1 MSPTEPLS
9 FEAFRGVVADL
20 LQVDAAR
27 VTPEAY
33 FVTDLGADSLR
44 MLQILLRLEKLGLAF
59 SLDSAFQIQTVAD
72 AYRYYQQ
79 SAGRT

>member
-1 MSPTEPLS
+1 MRQTEPLA
-9 FEAFRGVVADL
+9 FEAFRAVVADL

-33 FVTDLGADSLR
+33 FVTDLGVDSLR

-59 SLDSAFQIQTVAD
+59 SLEAAFQIQTVAD

-79 SAGRT
+79 SSRRA

>member
-9 FEAFRGVVADL
+9 FEAFRAVVADL

-44 MLQILLRLEKLGLAF
+44 MLQILLRLEKLGLVF